1 MLFPFALLYWMAV
14 WLRNKLF
21 DWGVLKSTAF
31 NFPILCI
38 GNLALGGTG
47 KTPMTEWTIRKLK
60 HKYQI
65 ATLSR
70 GYKRRTKGFCI
81 ANEQTTALEIGDEPM
96 QFYQKFPD
104 VTVAVGE
111 ERIVAIPQILYQR
124 PQTEMI
130 ILDDAMQHRSVK
142 AGFNIMLTEYSNLF
156 TRDFVFPCGD
166 LRDIKSSA
174 KRAQCII
181 VTKCPADF
189 AQEESNSIKKEILN
203 NEGQSIYFATM
214 KYGIPYH
221 ISTLEERNLTRTD
234 QVLLVCGIANPEPIK
249 RYLSLNVAIYE
260 MLKFKDHHIFTT
272 TDLKDIQNSY
282 QKVNIGGQ
290 TPIIL
295 TTEKDAVRLNKFKEE
310 LKHLPIFVLPVQHEI
325 MFEDENELLTQIECF
340 VQAFQKT
347 DGPKI

>member
-1 MLFPFALLYWMAV
+1 
-14 WLRNKLF
+14 
-21 DWGVLKSTAF
+21 
-31 NFPILCI
+31 
-38 GNLALGGTG
+38 
-47 KTPMTEWTIRKLK
+47 MTEWTIRKLK
-60 HKYQI
+60 HKYKI

-96 QFYQKFPD
+96 QFYQKFPEI
-104 VTVAVGE
+104 TVAVGE

-124 PQTEMI
+124 PDTGLI
-130 ILDDAMQHRSVK
+130 ILDDAMQHRSVS
-142 AGFNIMLTEYSNLF
+142 AGYNIMLTEYSNLF

-174 KRAQCII
+174 KRANTII
-181 VTKCPADF
+181 VTKCPADLS
-189 AQEESNSIKKEILN
+189 QEESIALKNEISN
-203 NEGQSIYFATM
+203 IESQTIYFATI

-221 ISTLEERNLTRTD
+221 ITTLEERNLMKTD

-249 RYLSLNVAIYE
+249 RYLSMNVSIYE

-272 TDLKDIQNSY
+272 TDLKEIQNNY
-282 QKVNIGGQ
+282 NKLDTGGE

-310 LKHLPIFVLPVQHEI
+310 LRHLPIFVLPVEHEI
-325 MFEDENELLTQIECF
+325 LFEQENKLLTQIDTF
-340 VQAFQKT
+340 VQSFNKA
-347 DGPKI
+347 DNPR